1 MMLLCFAFEVL
12 LQKITSP
19 SFPCNDY
26 KGSLQLFAWVSIS
39 LCWSKSFRTCS
50 ISLIQRMW
58 KITTILCLTL
68 TLLFN
73 QFEGNCIIK
82 KIIFFKPPGLLCEMR
97 HQFKVFDYVY
107 FLLYSSFHCF
117 FHHVNLAHKI
127 ND

>member
-1 MMLLCFAFEVL
+1 MMLLCFAFEVV

-73 QFEGNCIIK
+73 QFEDNCVIK
-82 KIIFFKPPGLLCEMR
+82 KLSSLNLQVYYVKCVINLKCLIMSIFCHIP
-97 HQFKVFDYVY
+97 VSIV
-107 FLLYSSFHCF
+107 F